1 MNILL
6 TGYTGNLGAELARQF
21 SGHRV
26 FALVRDRQATATLQ
40 HVAFVPGTLERL
52 PLDLAAEIELIVH
65 SAALTAFRAPL
76 SELRRTNVEGTVA
89 LLNFARQCP
98 RLRRFIHLSTTCVAG
113 DRCGHIAEARIEPE
127 PAFVNDYERT
137 KWEAEDVVLDSGLPV
152 EIARLAIVAGS
163 ERDGAVLRPGALH
176 RTLYWLYHGLVP
188 MMPGTPDTRVDLVS
202 TEFAAAVVGAL
213 VDAPAQPG
221 RIVHAT
227 MGESAPRLGELLD
240 FLVTLFAPHHRGWA
254 RGSVARPDIVD
265 AATFGLFE
273 EAARQSGDAIFRRVC
288 DDARLFLPGL
298 LHPRILAS
306 SLAAE
311 VAPVDWRVLAERV
324 FTWLHSHEWGRQP
337 EALHVA

>member
-6 TGYTGNLGAELARQF
+6 TGYTGNLGGELARQLA
-21 SGHRV
+21 GHRLY
-26 FALVRDRQATATLQ
+26 ALVRDPRAASPMK
-40 HVAFVPGTLERL
+40 HVALVPGTLEML
-52 PLDLAAEIELIVH
+52 PFDLAAEIEVIVH

-76 SELRRTNVEGTVA
+76 SELRQANVAGTAA
-89 LLNFARQCP
+89 LLDFARQCP

-113 DRCGHIAEARIEPE
+113 DRRGRIAEARIEPE
-127 PAFVNDYERT
+127 PAFVNDYERS
-137 KWEAEDVVLDSGLPV
+137 KWEAENVVLDSALPV

-163 ERDGAVLRPGALH
+163 ERDGSVRRPGALH

-188 MMPGTPDTRVDLVS
+188 MMPGTPDSRVDLIS
-202 TEFAAAVVGAL
+202 TELAAGVVRAL
-213 VDAPAQPG
+213 VDARPQPG

-227 MGESAPRLGELLD
+227 MGESAPQLGELLD
-240 FLVTLFAPHHRGWA
+240 FLVPLFARHHRGWE

-265 AATFGLFE
+265 ATTFGMFE

-298 LHPRILAS
+298 LHPRTLAS
-306 SLAAE
+306 SLAE
-311 VAPVDWRVLAERV
+311 DVPLVDWRVLAERV